1 MSTKRRVYAAV
12 AALVTGAGVT
22 VAATHSGGGRAVD
35 TSAAAPAAA
44 TRPDGG
50 RAPDTSASAAVRPD
64 GRRAAGAGAAVSAA
78 AKPLRA
84 GAGLYPRVVRL
95 AHSGSAN
102 GRVIASVVTFTGNAG
117 LGSVYESTDAG
128 RTFRQIGS
136 IADSYG
142 AAGKGACCGTLYELP
157 RKVGTSPAGTLLWAA
172 AFGRNV
178 TPNRRM
184 TIRLWRSLD
193 HGRTWAYL
201 STIATAKTAGGL
213 WEPELTVSSDGRLVA
228 FYSDET
234 DSRHSQ
240 KIVRVRSADGRAWTG
255 RTDTVAFA
263 AKAERPGMP
272 VVRRLPNGHYVMS
285 YEACG
290 SRRCEVRLRTSAN
303 GWSWGKAT
311 TPGTRPSVGGRHFAH
326 APTIAPRPDGSLL
339 LVGQTLVTASGS
351 AASGNGRTLFA
362 GAKGGAGTWR
372 AVTAPV
378 AVPDAR
384 NDYCPNYSSALLP
397 AARGTSILEIATDY
411 AGTVCTPYFATAA
424 TG

>member
-1 MSTKRRVYAAV
+1 MIPMDKKRRVYAAV
-12 AALVTGAGVT
+12 GALAIGAGVT
-22 VAATHSGGGRAVD
+22 VAATRTDGHRAVRAGD
-35 TSAAAPAAA
+35 AAPTAAA
-44 TRPDGG
+44 T
-50 RAPDTSASAAVRPD
+50 
-64 GRRAAGAGAAVSAA
+64 
-78 AKPLRA
+78 PLRT
-84 GAGLYPRVVRL
+84 GTGLYPRVIRL

-102 GRVIASVVTFTGNAG
+102 GRVIASVVTFSGNAG
-117 LGSVYESTDAG
+117 IGSVYQSGDAG
-128 RTFRQIGS
+128 KTFRQIGS
-136 IADSYG
+136 IADS
-142 AAGKGACCGTLYELP
+142 AASGGKGMCCGTLYELP
-157 RKVGTSPAGTLLWAA
+157 RKVGTNPAGTLLWAA
-172 AFGRNV
+172 AFGRNI

-193 HGRTWAYL
+193 HGRTWTYL
-201 STIATAKTAGGL
+201 STIAKATTTGGL
-213 WEPELTVSSDGRLVA
+213 WEPELTVSADGRLVA

-240 KIVRVRSADGRAWTG
+240 KIVRVRSSDGRTWNS
-255 RTDTVAFA
+255 RTDTVAFT

-272 VVRRLPNGHYVMS
+272 VVRRLPNGHYAMS

-290 SRRCEVRLRTSAN
+290 FHKCEIRLRTSTD

-311 TPGTRPSVGGRHFAH
+311 TLGTRPSVGGRYFAH

-339 LVGQTLVTASGS
+339 LVGQMLVTSGGS
-351 AASGNGRTLFA
+351 AASGNGRTLFV
-362 GAKGGAGTWR
+362 GTKGGAGTWR

-397 AARGTSILEIATDY
+397 AATGTSVLEIATDY
-411 AGTVCTPYFATAA
+411 AGKVCTPYFATAA